1 MLQHKYFDL
10 LADECLLEL
19 SKIPLGDD
27 IDIELIIQE
36 AQEEFKEKGALI
48 FSN

>member
-1 MLQHKYFDL
+1 MSQNKFFDR
-10 LADECLLEL
+10 LAAKCILEL